1 MSNLAQWNQI
11 YLLDVFLFQ
20 TQPGQGV
27 KDKKQEYRKVSSLNS
42 NARRKCQPTPVFLPG
57 KSHGRRNLV
66 GYSLQGSKEQDMTEH
81 THQTVSCG
89 CSLEEVPSCFYMFTY
104 VDSSTRTNHRLQC
117 PKAKWFIQP
126 IGYYTGLW
134 ESRFINFEPLSTV
147 GEYHTPDYQFSFLA
161 VSTVEPK
168 LKYKL
173 KQKYKAKKAT
183 KKSELYLQS
192 PRTKPH
198 IFLLQAPTQGLY
210 QCTYFR
216 HDE

>member
-57 KSHGRRNLV
+57 KSHGQRNLV
-66 GYSLQGSKEQDMTEH
+66 GYGLWGRKEQDMTEH

-89 CSLEEVPSCFYMFTY
+89 CSLEEVPSCFYMCTF

-117 PKAKWFIQP
+117 PKQNVLYSRQVIILDFGRVGSLILNCSVLQVNIIPQIINLASWLSQ
-126 IGYYTGLW
+126 LW
-134 ESRFINFEPLSTV
+134 NPNLNIN
-147 GEYHTPDYQFSFLA
+147 
-161 VSTVEPK
+161 
-168 LKYKL
+168 
-173 KQKYKAKKAT
+173 
-183 KKSELYLQS
+183 
-192 PRTKPH
+192 
-198 IFLLQAPTQGLY
+198 
-210 QCTYFR
+210 
-216 HDE
+216 